1 MIVILYFVTPRR
13 VRKSE
18 GLKLARAY
26 STLFGEVSA
35 LDGRNVDHAIIELA
49 KLLAERQDFNI
60 QKTIKLSEKQEK
72 KSCCWSMVYLDFI
85 SKDIIVTIMI
95 FFFSYVTKINQ
106 SIRKALRWK
115 P

>member
-1 MIVILYFVTPRR
+1 MIKFSLIEQRLSALGRCTPFQLMIVILYFVTPRR

-72 KSCCWSMVYLDFI
+72 KSCC
-85 SKDIIVTIMI
+85 
-95 FFFSYVTKINQ
+95 
-106 SIRKALRWK
+106 
-115 P
+115 

>member
-1 MIVILYFVTPRR
+1 MGGGLTWDLFAFDLVFSYKAAFATRPLHPLPYDLIMLYFVSPRR

-72 KSCCWSMVYLDFI
+72 KSCC
-85 SKDIIVTIMI
+85 
-95 FFFSYVTKINQ
+95 
-106 SIRKALRWK
+106 
-115 P
+115 